1 MTSTRSPAAVALAI
15 PLASVL
21 AAAAALASLP
31 ALAVELLPR
40 AGATGVNPDTPLRL
54 VFDTSPTVGTR
65 GRIRIYDAA
74 DDRLVDTLDLSIP
87 AGPTTR
93 RTAPRAPYL
102 VHPYPYGGPRRTN
115 ADTRPGTPTAG
126 VDPAP
131 VAAPGDYQLTIIG
144 GFTEGFHF
152 HPVIVRGNTAL
163 VTPHHD
169 LLDYGKTYYVQVDPG
184 VLSGDGFDGVQGRQW
199 RFTTKPHGPAKD
211 AALVTVGANGD
222 GDFSTVQGA
231 LDHVPDRPAR
241 RTTVFVK
248 NGDYEEIVYFRNKR
262 DLSIV
267 GEDRDKVRIHYA
279 NNEVF
284 NPHPLNVAT
293 NELPGTFPSRRAAFM
308 ADNVHDL
315 ALVNLTIETT
325 AKGQAEGLLLNG
337 SRNIVSHVTV
347 RGSGDALQ
355 TNGSAYYSHFR
366 LVGDG
371 DTILG
376 RGPAFFRDCDI
387 ASKGA
392 FMWIRNPRENH
403 GNVFVGCRFTAL
415 GGPAEIAR
423 LPDNK
428 GKNYPYAEAV
438 LIDSTLDGI
447 LPAGWTDIGDG
458 ATHVK
463 FWEFNSRAADG
474 KPVDTGARHPRSR
487 QLDAAR
493 DAALIAQYRD
503 PAFVLGG
510 WRPALAPVILA
521 QPRAAAADGGTTLTV
536 RAAGVPE
543 PAYRWYRDGKP
554 VAGDGPALLVREPG
568 RYTVEVSNGSGRV
581 ASAPVAV
588 GI

>member
-1 MTSTRSPAAVALAI
+1 MKPATTALSLAIALACAMPAAG
-15 PLASVL
+15 
-21 AAAAALASLP
+21 

-54 VFDTSPTVGTR
+54 VFDSPPVPGTR
-65 GRIRIYDAA
+65 GQVRIYDAA

-87 AGPTTR
+87 AGPATG

-102 VHPYPYGGPRRTN
+102 PHPYPYGGPRRTN
-115 ADTRPGTPTAG
+115 ADTKPGTPTPG

-131 VAAPGDYQLTIIG
+131 VAAPGEYQLTIIG

-152 HPVIVRGNTAL
+152 HPVIVRGTTAL
-163 VTPHHD
+163 VTPHHN
-169 LLDYGKTYYVQVDPG
+169 LLAYGKTYYVQVDPG
-184 VLSGDGFDGVQGRQW
+184 VLAGDGFQGIAGKDW
-199 RFTTKPHGPAKD
+199 RFTTKREGPARD
-211 AALVTVGANGD
+211 AALVTVSAAGD

-231 LDHVPDRPAR
+231 LDHVPDQPAQPGK
-241 RTTVFVK
+241 RTTIFVK

-262 DLSIV
+262 NLTIV
-267 GEDRDKVRIHYA
+267 GEDRGKVRIHYA

-293 NELPGTFPSRRAAFM
+293 NERPGTFPSRRAAFM
-308 ADNVHDL
+308 ADNVQDI

-337 SRNIVSHVTV
+337 ERNIVTHVTV

-355 TNGSAYYSHFR
+355 TNGSAYYSHFS

-376 RGPAFFRDCDI
+376 RGPAWFRDCDI

-392 FMWIRNPRENH
+392 FMWIRNTGANH

-415 GGPAEIAR
+415 GGPGEIAR

-428 GKNYPYAEAV
+428 GRNYPHAEAV
-438 LIDSTLDGI
+438 LIDATLDGI
-447 LPAGWTDIGDG
+447 SPAGWADVGAG
-458 ATHVK
+458 ATHAK
-463 FWEFNSRAADG
+463 FWEFNSRGPDG
-474 KPVDTGARHPRSR
+474 KPVDTSARHPRSR
-487 QLDAAR
+487 QLDATR
-493 DAALIAQYRD
+493 DAAVIAQYRD
-503 PAFVLGG
+503 PAWVLGG
-510 WRPALAPVILA
+510 WQPALAPVILA
-521 QPRAAAADGGTTLTV
+521 QPVVGQDGTLTV

-543 PAYRWYRDGKP
+543 PSYRWYRDGKA
-554 VAGDGPALLVREPG
+554 VAGASAATLSVRAPG
-568 RYTVEVSNGSGRV
+568 RYSVEVSNGSGRAV
-581 ASAPVAV
+581 SAPVAV
-588 GI
+588 GL